1 MELKLRVC
9 AEKLD
14 DKTLTT
20 TQVTQTEGKHYDT
33 GALGLSQWLL
43 SCTKL
48 CSRNVNMRISRL
60 FASSLKETHCFA
72 LLWWYPALS
81 SVGCNYIGLPSSSS
95 SQTGPLNPGTHTT
108 IIRIY
113 LPHCSRS
120 RSPDSFGQDTPITS
134 PEKILLSF
142 SFKLVSQKVCQLI
155 RDMISLTGLRILQ
168 EEHFWF
174 CSSTRHVTQFENTF

>member
-1 MELKLRVC
+1 MFEERGYENL
-9 AEKLD
+9 
-14 DKTLTT
+14 
-20 TQVTQTEGKHYDT
+20 
-33 GALGLSQWLL
+33 
-43 SCTKL
+43 
-48 CSRNVNMRISRL
+48 
-60 FASSLKETHCFA
+60 ETFCVKFKRDA
-72 LLWWYPALS
+72 LLCIIVMATALS

-155 RDMISLTGLRILQ
+155 RETGYDIFNRVKDLTRRALLILLKYKTCNTIWKHFLELHY
-168 EEHFWF
+168 EEPNDTSQH
-174 CSSTRHVTQFENTF
+174 NK